1 MRARSITGPLILVA
15 IGIFFLLVNVRPD
28 LISLSRIGDYWPFLL
43 IGAGVIG
50 LIEVLFYASRGDA
63 MTPRPFYGAGI
74 FWILVV
80 GLIISVVGRNH
91 DFRFGR
97 FDAPGVSV
105 FGSDYDYDVN
115 ATEGSAGVTRV
126 VLDNLHGSLTLKGED
141 AGEVKVAGRKT
152 VRALNRN
159 DADRANEQTQIH
171 MERHGDLLLIRT
183 DDSRPRLIQLTT
195 DLDITVP
202 RGISVESRGRT
213 GDLTIDDIDGTVD
226 VSTGRGDVR
235 LSHIGKD
242 VKISSSRSGEIH
254 VVDVKGS
261 VDLQGRGNDIQ
272 LENIGGLATING
284 EYAGTLEFRA
294 LAKPLRFTSSRTEFS
309 VEAIPGNITM
319 DLGTL
324 KLENVS
330 GPVHFK
336 SGTRDVEANDVT
348 DSLELRLERGDVQV
362 IASKVPIPKIDVQ
375 LRNGDI
381 SLTLPEKAGF
391 RLDGNTARGEVD
403 NEFGSSLQTQSYGRA
418 VSIKGQNGN
427 GPQIKVMTDRGSI
440 SVKKI

>member
-1 MRARSITGPLILVA
+1 
-15 IGIFFLLVNVRPD
+15 
-28 LISLSRIGDYWPFLL
+28 
-43 IGAGVIG
+43 
-50 LIEVLFYASRGDA
+50 
-63 MTPRPFYGAGI
+63 
-74 FWILVV
+74 
-80 GLIISVVGRNH
+80 
-91 DFRFGR
+91 
-97 FDAPGVSV
+97 
-105 FGSDYDYDVN
+105 
-115 ATEGSAGVTRV
+115 
-126 VLDNLHGSLTLKGED
+126 
-141 AGEVKVAGRKT
+141 
-152 VRALNRN
+152 
-159 DADRANEQTQIH
+159 
-171 MERHGDLLLIRT
+171 
-183 DDSRPRLIQLTT
+183 
-195 DLDITVP
+195 
-202 RGISVESRGRT
+202 
-213 GDLTIDDIDGTVD
+213 
-226 VSTGRGDVR
+226 
-235 LSHIGKD
+235 
-242 VKISSSRSGEIH
+242 